1 MFLNLKRY
9 VLLFNCIHLDAYT
22 CVLIYYLFI
31 IYLLRIGVRVLH
43 KLDRTKLIRVNLPPI
58 DKS

>member
-1 MFLNLKRY
+1 
-9 VLLFNCIHLDAYT
+9 
-22 CVLIYYLFI
+22 LIYYLFI

>member
-1 MFLNLKRY
+1 
-9 VLLFNCIHLDAYT
+9 LLSNCIHLDAYT